1 MEDRMGLRE
10 LLEEDINARNY
21 YNTLHPVVRHKVRQQ
36 ADSIGSA
43 GDLYAIAN
51 NEMTNALIDINEIY
65 QDSDPYPFGADVPQ
79 TKK

>member
-65 QDSDPYPFGADVPQ
+65 QDSDPYPFGSDVPQ